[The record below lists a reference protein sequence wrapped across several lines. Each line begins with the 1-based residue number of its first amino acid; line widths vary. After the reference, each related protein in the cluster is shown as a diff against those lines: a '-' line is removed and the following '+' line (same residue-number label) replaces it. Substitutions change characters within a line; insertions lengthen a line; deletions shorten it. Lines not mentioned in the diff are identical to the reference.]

1 MEREVNQKLIE
12 KLRNKEIW
20 LHYGDLGSQGD
31 LEGLRLVIKTA
42 FPEDK
47 NIPYGTARYYRNIA
61 NQWDATDLGP
71 LGKETT
77 HELEDFFVVDPVVHN
92 YQIY

>member
-1 MEREVNQKLIE
+1 MEREVNQELVK

-20 LHYGDLGSQGD
+20 LHYGDLRAEGD

-42 FPEDK
+42 FPKDK
-47 NIPYGTARYYRNIA
+47 SIPAGSADYYRSTGNS
-61 NQWDATDLGP
+61 WDGMGP
-71 LGKETT
+71 ELPDGITA
-77 HELEDFFVVDPVVHN
+77 HELEDFFIVDTVVHN

>member
-1 MEREVNQKLIE
+1 MEREVNQELVK

-47 NIPYGTARYYRNIA
+47 NIPYGTASYYRNIA
-61 NQWDATDLGP
+61 NQWDATSFGP
-71 LGKETT
+71 SDGVTAHK
-77 HELEDFFVVDPVVHN
+77 LEDFFVVDPVVNN